1 MFDLNE
7 RLLHLAHSLE
17 GVRTELNG
25 CTERFYYGSP
35 QGQEKFFL
43 EVLELGGITYA
54 LRPHPHYPFRREVMF
69 PHPRYTGW
77 MQVIDP
83 HEEDEEALWHGI
95 LYAYQQVA
103 SPQHLS
109 LIPFPAAELPLRR
122 SGLLRV
128 SLS

>member
-35 QGQEKFFL
+35 QEQEKFFL
-43 EVLELGGITYA
+43 ETIEVGGITYA
-54 LRPHPHYPFRREVMF
+54 LRPHPNYPFRREVML
-69 PHPRYTGW
+69 PHPSYTGW
-77 MQVIDP
+77 IQITDP
-83 HEEDEEALWHGI
+83 HEEDEEALWHSI

-103 SPQHLS
+103 SPQRRS
-109 LIPFPAAELPLRR
+109 LIPFPAAELPLRH
-122 SGLLRV
+122 SGLLRA